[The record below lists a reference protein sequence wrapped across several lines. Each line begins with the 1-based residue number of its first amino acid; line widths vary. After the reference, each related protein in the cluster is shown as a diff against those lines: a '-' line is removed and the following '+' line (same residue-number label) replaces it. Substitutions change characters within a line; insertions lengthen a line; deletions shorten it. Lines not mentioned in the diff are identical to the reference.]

1 MLGKSPFPRSPWG
14 TLMGAI
20 CFFCGLTMLLADAP
34 LGPILVLGDL
44 SNRISAS
51 EIGAFTLLG
60 PHRTLHWRQEENEK
74 REKLPQP
81 ASLGRHL

>member
-1 MLGKSPFPRSPWG
+1 
-14 TLMGAI
+14 MGAI
-20 CFFCGLTMLLADAP
+20 CFFCGRTMLLPDAP

-60 PHRTLHWRQEENEK
+60 PHRTPHWRQEENEK

>member
-1 MLGKSPFPRSPWG
+1 
-14 TLMGAI
+14 
-20 CFFCGLTMLLADAP
+20 MLLPDAP

-60 PHRTLHWRQEENEK
+60 PHRTPHWRQEENEK